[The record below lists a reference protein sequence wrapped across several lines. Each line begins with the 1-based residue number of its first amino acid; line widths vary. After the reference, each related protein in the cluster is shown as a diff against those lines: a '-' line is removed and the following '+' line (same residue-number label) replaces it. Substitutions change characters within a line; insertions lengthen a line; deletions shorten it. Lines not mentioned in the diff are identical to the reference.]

1 MDNNTMRLLL
11 LGGIVW
17 YVLSGAGG
25 ITSVL
30 NGQSQSAVYS
40 GRLTELHSASR
51 SMDPKDRAALSEAL
65 TAAGSMLAA
74 DRKGLV
80 GTTSELQRYILA
92 VTEFDYLGLGTPKS
106 KYPSVA
112 SAIERELSAAYGK
125 DETQV
130 TADMRSR
137 VSEAMA
143 EAGRALR

>member
-1 MDNNTMRLLL
+1 MDNNTVRLLL
-11 LGGIVW
+11 VAGAVW
-17 YVLSGAGG
+17 YALSGAGG
-25 ITSVL
+25 VGSIL
-30 NGQSQSAVYS
+30 NGQAQSAAYS
-40 GRLTELHSASR
+40 GRLTDLHSASR

-106 KYPSVA
+106 KYPAVA

-137 VSEAMA
+137 VSEVMA